1 MMLKKILS
9 LVLLLLLVNAFPA
22 VANPTPTQRKSTRS
36 RRPAPTPTPAPAPAF
51 NFVAEANLVADQLRS
66 VSQFIYIYGK
76 IVNGLELAD
85 AQTKEGAASPTA
97 AAKNKEI
104 KDKLGANINTLRAG
118 IDAIASRFRSES
130 RLQVQYLKLT
140 GASDAIATA
149 AQLAT
154 AGRYDDA
161 GKSLVT
167 AVQRL
172 SETIIALR

>member
-9 LVLLLLLVNAFPA
+9 VVLLLLLVNAFPA
-22 VANPTPTQRKSTRS
+22 VANPTTQRRPTRS
-36 RRPAPTPTPAPAPAF
+36 RRPAPTPTPAPAPTV
-51 NFVAEANLVADQLRS
+51 NFVAEANLVSEQLRS

-97 AAKNKEI
+97 ASKNKEI

>member
-9 LVLLLLLVNAFPA
+9 IVLLLLLVNAFPA
-22 VANPTPTQRKSTRS
+22 VANPTTQKRSTRS
-36 RRPAPTPTPAPAPAF
+36 RRPAPTPTPAPAPTV
-51 NFVAEANLVADQLRS
+51 NFVAEANLVSEQLRS

-85 AQTKEGAASPTA
+85 GQAKEGAASPTA

-118 IDAIASRFRSES
+118 IDAIATRFRSES

-140 GASDAIATA
+140 GASDSIATA